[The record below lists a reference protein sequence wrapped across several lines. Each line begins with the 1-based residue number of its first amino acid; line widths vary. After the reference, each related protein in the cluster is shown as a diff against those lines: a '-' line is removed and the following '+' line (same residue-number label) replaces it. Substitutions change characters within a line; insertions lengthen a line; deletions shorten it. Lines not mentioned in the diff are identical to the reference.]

1 MYLLNNKI
9 PPYYLV
15 THWLDVSSSK
25 AISREYDEFVKS
37 PAQNVVMYQY
47 QTFFF
52 TVHRNFQVKSS
63 FKQLDFHETMN
74 QWVQEGKYKFIKS
87 FVVPYDNVP
96 VEEEKNHL
104 LKNMLIILQ
113 NEKFFGMDRSQFTEW
128 LKGNGITLVTI
139 RRDKKIA
146 TDQNGTKQEDDRLQ
160 NGDVLQMDGSIVD
173 LCRVFPT
180 LGVAPTEATFFN
192 TINVYEKQ
200 GDRSE

>member
-1 MYLLNNKI
+1 MNK
-9 PPYYLV
+9 
-15 THWLDVSSSK
+15 
-25 AISREYDEFVKS
+25 
-37 PAQNVVMYQY
+37 
-47 QTFFF
+47 
-52 TVHRNFQVKSS
+52 
-63 FKQLDFHETMN
+63 
-74 QWVQEGKYKFIKS
+74 WVQEGKYKFIKS

-96 VEEEKNHL
+96 VEEEKNHI

-128 LKGNGITLVTI
+128 LKENGITLVTI
-139 RRDKKIA
+139 RRDNKIA
-146 TDQNGTKQEDDRLQ
+146 TDQNDTKQEDDRLQ

>member
-1 MYLLNNKI
+1 
-9 PPYYLV
+9 
-15 THWLDVSSSK
+15 
-25 AISREYDEFVKS
+25 
-37 PAQNVVMYQY
+37 
-47 QTFFF
+47 
-52 TVHRNFQVKSS
+52 
-63 FKQLDFHETMN
+63 
-74 QWVQEGKYKFIKS
+74 
-87 FVVPYDNVP
+87 
-96 VEEEKNHL
+96 
-104 LKNMLIILQ
+104 MLIILQ

-128 LKGNGITLVTI
+128 LKENGITLVTI